1 MSMSI
6 DSSSGILPA
15 ASPSQPTS
23 KLRRWLRLLF
33 KSKTGTVGVLLVAMI
48 CLIAVLAPFLA
59 PHDPGKSSVSV
70 RLLPPMWLDK
80 GTSLYPLGTDNLGRD
95 VLSRILYGSKI
106 SLIVGICSVVIS
118 GTIGV
123 ILGLVAGYYGR
134 WIDSIIMRIIDAFLA
149 IPTILLLLLV
159 LAVLG
164 PGMVTLIFVIGC
176 TGWVSY
182 ARVVRSE
189 VLSVKER
196 DFVKAARAVGA
207 RDFRIIFT
215 HILPNVTSS
224 FIVISTLSVAGIII
238 SEASLS
244 FLGLGIQP
252 PNISWGGMLSD
263 GKQYLATSWWVAVFP
278 GAAITIT
285 VLAVTF
291 LGDWLRDILDPRMKL
306 KGSK

>member
-1 MSMSI
+1 MSI